1 MGKNTILK
9 MILFNRLLNSFSSI
23 NKVRL
28 VEMLYSSAS
37 VVSMKQYVNLE
48 SMRA

>member
-1 MGKNTILK
+1 MGKNAILK
-9 MILFNRLLNSFSSI
+9 MILFIRLLNSFSSI

-28 VEMLYSSAS
+28 VEMLYSSANA
-37 VVSMKQYVNLE
+37 VPMKQYVDLE

>member
-1 MGKNTILK
+1 MSKNAILK

-28 VEMLYSSAS
+28 VEMLYSSANT
-37 VVSMKQYVNLE
+37 VPMKQYIDLE